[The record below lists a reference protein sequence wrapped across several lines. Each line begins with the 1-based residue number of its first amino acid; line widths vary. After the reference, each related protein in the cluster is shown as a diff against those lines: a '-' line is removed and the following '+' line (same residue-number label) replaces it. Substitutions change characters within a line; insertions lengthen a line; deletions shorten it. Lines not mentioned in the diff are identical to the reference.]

1 MKYSIGAALVMIALA
16 AGCMKSAKA
25 PEGILFKD
33 DLAFLRTNTRV
44 VVLSGADGLAQV
56 AVNPDLQ
63 GRVMTSTAGGPDGL
77 SFGWINRELLTSG
90 VNNPHINAF
99 GGEDRFWL
107 GPEGGQFSIFF
118 KKGDPFDLDHW
129 WTPPAVNEGAYD
141 IAEQAPDHLRFRRSM
156 RLVNYSGTEF
166 DVAVD
171 REVRVLGMAEV
182 AALGVP
188 VPAGVKMVA
197 YASDN
202 KITNAGVAAWTKDT
216 GLLSIWILGMFN
228 PSPETTI
235 VIPFKSGPEAEL
247 GPAVNDAYF
256 GKVPAGRLV
265 VKEKDGVLFFSGDG
279 KYRSKIGISPAR
291 VKPFA
296 GSYDAANGVL
306 TLVHLTIPE
315 GATDY
320 VNSMW
325 EIQEKPFAG
334 DVVNSYNDGPS
345 APGAKPLGP
354 FYELESS
361 SPAAALAPGGT
372 LTHVHTTMHF
382 QGPEKALDQ
391 IARKVL
397 GVGLEEIE
405 KAFKKS

>member
-1 MKYSIGAALVMIALA
+1 MKYGIGAAFVLIALA
-16 AGCMKSAKA
+16 AGCVKSAKA

-33 DLAFLRTNTRV
+33 DLAFLKTNTKV

-129 WTPPAVNEGAYD
+129 WTPPAVNEGSFD
-141 IAEQAPDHLRFRRSM
+141 IAEQAQDRLRFRKSM

-166 DVAVD
+166 DIAVD
-171 REVRVLGMAEV
+171 REVRVLGAAEV
-182 AALGVP
+182 SALGVP
-188 VPAGVKMVA
+188 VPAGIRMVA
-197 YASDN
+197 YATDN
-202 KITNAGVAAWTKDT
+202 RITNAGAAAWTKDT

-228 PSPETTI
+228 PSPKTTI

-256 GKVPAGRLV
+256 GKVPADRLV
-265 VKEKDGVLFFSGDG
+265 VEDGVLFFSGDG
-279 KYRSKIGISPAR
+279 KYRSKIGIAPAR

-306 TLVHLTIPE
+306 TIVHLTIPE

-325 EIQEKPFAG
+325 QIQEKPFAG

-361 SPAAALAPGGT
+361 SPAAALAPGET
-372 LTHVHTTMHF
+372 LAHVHTTMHF
-382 QGPEKALDQ
+382 QGPQKALDQ

-405 KAFKKS
+405 KAFAKK